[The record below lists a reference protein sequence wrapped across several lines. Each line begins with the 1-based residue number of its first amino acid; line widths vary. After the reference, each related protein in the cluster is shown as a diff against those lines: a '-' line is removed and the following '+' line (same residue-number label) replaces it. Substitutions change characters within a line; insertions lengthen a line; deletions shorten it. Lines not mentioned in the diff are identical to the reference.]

1 VASAGTAGARAGV
14 TAATGATTRQP
25 PPPSTN
31 PPPRGV
37 AGGQSRTIQ
46 VAASAAWT
54 ATGVVLDP
62 GVGVEI
68 EASGTIEAAAPSEGR
83 ALYHQVP
90 PSGRAEFHSHL
101 PQAFLPALSLLG
113 RIGNGPVVP
122 VGLGVRML
130 AAPPYGSGEL
140 FLGINDDGVGD
151 NSGAWTVRITILGGG
166 SPPPRAAP
174 PPLPPS
180 PPSPP
185 PPPPPVDTDREWTP
199 WLNRDKPLDSADWEG
214 LSEFAGAVPCQKPI
228 AVECRTVDGRDW
240 SQTGQRYTC
249 SLEGANPGG
258 LCINSENPGGC
269 LDYEVRFRCP

>member
-1 VASAGTAGARAGV
+1 
-14 TAATGATTRQP
+14 
-25 PPPSTN
+25 
-31 PPPRGV
+31 
-37 AGGQSRTIQ
+37 
-46 VAASAAWT
+46 
-54 ATGVVLDP
+54 
-62 GVGVEI
+62 
-68 EASGTIEAAAPSEGR
+68 
-83 ALYHQVP
+83 VP